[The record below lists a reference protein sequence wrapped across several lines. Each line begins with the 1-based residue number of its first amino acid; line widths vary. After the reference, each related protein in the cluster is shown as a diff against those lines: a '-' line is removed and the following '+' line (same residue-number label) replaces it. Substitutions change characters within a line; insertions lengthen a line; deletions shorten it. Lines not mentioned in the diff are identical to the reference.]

1 MFHFAFVLVSLTL
14 AILRHASS
22 LPSNRRQE
30 FTISV
35 VAQFVMGRDI
45 RNAALFKTIL
55 TARNFVPT
63 SRVALQIHMIN
74 GLHVPVPADR
84 YDAPGA
90 SHRYR
95 RTAAEFLYLRVV
107 P

>member
-22 LPSNRRQE
+22 LPTNRRQE
-30 FTISV
+30 FTISIISV

-63 SRVALQIHMIN
+63 SRVALQIDMIN
-74 GLHVPVPADR
+74 GLHVPVPTDR

-90 SHRYR
+90 LLHNFPCVS
-95 RTAAEFLYLRVV
+95 
-107 P
+107 